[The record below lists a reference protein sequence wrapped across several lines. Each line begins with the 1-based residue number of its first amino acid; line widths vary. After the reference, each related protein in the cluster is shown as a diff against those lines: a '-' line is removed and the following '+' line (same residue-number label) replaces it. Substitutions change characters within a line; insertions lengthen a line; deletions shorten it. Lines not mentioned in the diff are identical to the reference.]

1 MRISDWS
8 SDVCSADLIHLG
20 HAVNKILKD
29 VIVKSKYLA
38 GFDAPYVPGWDCH
51 GLPIEIAIEK
61 KYGKVGVKLDAV
73 EFRQKCREY
82 ANAQIDI
89 QRKDFKRLGVIGDWE
104 HPYRRDRKST
114 RLNSS
119 H

>member
-1 MRISDWS
+1 MLFRS
-8 SDVCSADLIHLG
+8 LG

-29 VIVKSKYLA
+29 IVVKSKYLA
-38 GFDAPYVPGWDCH
+38 CFDAPYIPGWDCH

-61 KYGKVGVKLDAV
+61 KYCKVGVKLDAV

-82 ANAQIDI
+82 ANEHIDI

-104 HPYRRDRKST
+104 HPYRSLDFRFEADEMQIGRA
-114 RLNSS
+114 
-119 H
+119 HV

>member
-1 MRISDWS
+1 MIRRPPRPTRTDT
-8 SDVCSADLIHLG
+8 L
-20 HAVNKILKD
+20 
-29 VIVKSKYLA
+29 
-38 GFDAPYVPGWDCH
+38 FPYKTLFRSH

-89 QRKDFKRLGVIGDWE
+89 QRKDFKRLGVIGDWD
-104 HPYRRDRKST
+104 HPYRSLDFRFEADELRALAQVIDNKSEERRAGT
-114 RLNSS
+114 EGVLTCSYR
-119 H
+119 